1 MASLKKKIIL
11 SFSASLAIFLIFV
24 SVIIFSGL
32 NIAFKGWYRASEAR
46 YASSIART
54 LEKFYSRSDNFSVA
68 GIKKALEQH
77 LGERFSLI
85 VFSPDGNIILSHNIK
100 RNRIPPGMM
109 MPPAQRW
116 PGGNTYLPGGPG
128 MNRRDGPGMM
138 MPDAHME
145 MMPDFFKAL
154 TPVILEGRT
163 AAYIWVKSSRFE
175 TEDGLNRRLLQAVF
189 LTLFIG
195 ITLSVVAAILS
206 TSLISGRITK
216 EASAV
221 SGGLEKLAAGS
232 RDVEFPDGSS
242 NEIATIS
249 KSALILQERLSG
261 EERAR
266 KQWTQD
272 IAHDLRTPTTAIK
285 AQLEA
290 MADGVLKPDSKR
302 LEMLLAEV
310 GRLEH
315 LVEDMN
321 RLTNIESPEAALV
334 LSDISSGEL
343 ADVLR
348 ERFAVQAKEKGVTLQ
363 IENDDF
369 IIRCDVNLLT
379 RALSN
384 LAQNSIQYSPEGAK
398 IRISIS
404 RSGSSAVISVENPGE
419 IPEKEIKRIFDRLY
433 RGEFSRSTRGSGL
446 GLTIAKAAVEKHGGV
461 ITAENTKKGRNRI
474 VRFSIIIPASAEN
487 QSGRKISADI

>member
-11 SFSASLAIFLIFV
+11 SFSASLGIFLIFV
-24 SVIIFSGL
+24 SLIIFSGL
-32 NIAFKGWYRASEAR
+32 NIAIKGWYRASEAR
-46 YASSIART
+46 YSSSIART
-54 LEKFYSRSDNFSVA
+54 LEKFYSRSDDFSA
-68 GIKKALEQH
+68 QGIREALEQY

-109 MPPAQRW
+109 MPPPQM
-116 PGGNTYLPGGPG
+116 GPGGPG

-138 MPDAHME
+138 MPD
-145 MMPDFFKAL
+145 FFKAL
-154 TPVILEGRT
+154 TPVILQGRT
-163 AAYIWVKSSRFE
+163 AAYIWVKSARFE
-175 TEDGLNRRLLQAVF
+175 TEDNLNRRLLQAVF

-195 ITLSVVAAILS
+195 ITLSVGAAILS
-206 TSLISGRITK
+206 TSLISGKITK

-232 RDVEFPDGSS
+232 RDVQFPDGSS

-290 MADGVLKPDSKR
+290 MADGVLKPDRRR

-315 LVEDMN
+315 LIEDMN
-321 RLTNIESPEAALV
+321 RLTNIESPEASLAF
-334 LSDISSGEL
+334 SDISSGEL

-348 ERFAVQAKEKGVTLQ
+348 ERFAAGAKEKGINLQ

-369 IIRCDVNLLT
+369 IIRCDINLLT

-384 LAQNSIQYSPEGAK
+384 LVQNSIQYSQEGAK

-419 IPEKEIKRIFDRLY
+419 IPENEIKRIFDRLY

-446 GLTIAKAAVEKHGGV
+446 GLTIAKAAVEKHGGA
-461 ITAENTKKGRNRI
+461 IAAENTGNAGERS
-474 VRFSIIIPASAEN
+474 VRFTVIIPSSPAN
-487 QSGRKISADI
+487 R